1 MPTLA
6 SSSLV
11 QVRYIAE
18 STFGVIPVA
27 GNPKDLRVTGESL
40 DFTVTKE
47 QSKEINSTRTIS
59 SVTAT
64 TAAASGGI
72 NAEFSYQEYDTLIA
86 AVLQDTWTVYGTN
99 GIAAAAS
106 SVAATATTLTAA
118 VATAGNDSW
127 ANLAKGQWFHY
138 SHPATANN
146 GKLFRVSTIT
156 APTTTVITLDASTPA
171 VVVVDT
177 AGAKVA
183 TSRLTHGTTQTSY
196 TIERAATDIGQFLA
210 YTGMTP
216 SKMTINVASGS
227 LTTISVDFMGK
238 DAVRDNT
245 TQLPG
250 TPVASHAFDIQSGV
264 SGSSC
269 ALWEGGAPITGT
281 FVKSISLSYDN
292 ALRSQ
297 EAICTLGAVGIGS
310 GTINISG
317 SLSVYFADG
326 ALFDKFKANT
336 NSSISFSSLDTFGNG
351 YVFTMPVANISSWK
365 VTAGSKDADMMI
377 DLQFIGLRDATNAV
391 VGLRKAMF
399 VDRVGSVIT
408 A

>member
-27 GNPKDLRVTGESL
+27 GNPKELRITGESL
-40 DFTVTKE
+40 DFTITKE
-47 QSKEINSTRTIS
+47 QSKEINSTRTVS

-64 TAAASGGI
+64 TAAAAGGI
-72 NAEFSYQEYDTLIA
+72 NAELSYAEYDPLFA
-86 AVLQDTWTVYGTN
+86 AILQDAWVEFGTD
-99 GIAAAAS
+99 GVSGAAS

-118 VATAGNDSW
+118 VATAGADSW
-127 ANLAKGQWFHY
+127 ATLKKGQWFRLDH
-138 SHPATANN
+138 ATTNA
-146 GKLFRVSTIT
+146 GKLFRVSTSV
-156 APTTTVITLDASTPA
+156 APTTTVITLDTNTPA
-171 VVVVDT
+171 SVVADT
-177 AGAKVA
+177 AGAKIQ

-196 TIERAATDIGQFLA
+196 TIERAATDISQFLA

-216 SKMTINVASGS
+216 SKLTVNVASGS
-227 LTTISVDFMGK
+227 LTTLSFDFMGK

-250 TPVASHAFDIQSGV
+250 SPVASQTYEVQSGV

-297 EAICTLGAVGIGS
+297 EAICTLGAVSIGS

-336 NSSISFSSLDTFGNG
+336 NSSIIFSSLDTAGNG
-351 YVFTMPVANISSWK
+351 YVFTLPAINISSWK
-365 VTAGSKDADMMI
+365 VTAGSKDQDMMV
-377 DLQFIGLRDATNAV
+377 DLQFIGLRDASNADAT
-391 VGLRKAMF
+391 LRKAMF
-399 VDRVGSVIT
+399 IDRVGAAVV
-408 A
+408 